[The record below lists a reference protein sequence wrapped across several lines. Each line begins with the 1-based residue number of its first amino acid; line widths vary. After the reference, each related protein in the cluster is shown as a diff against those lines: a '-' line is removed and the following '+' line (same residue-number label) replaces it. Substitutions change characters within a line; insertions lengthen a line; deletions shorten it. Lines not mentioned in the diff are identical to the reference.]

1 MDAEGPH
8 RDTRRI
14 SRRGLLERAAVG
26 GVALSLPAVLGGI
39 EGAAAQTE
47 GGPHIGEIRM
57 FGGNFA
63 PTGWAFCNGQLLPIS
78 ENDAL
83 FTLIGTTYGGDG
95 QETFALP
102 DLRSRVPVHQ
112 GNGFVLGQAAGV
124 ESVTLTTQQ
133 LPVHTHS
140 FLGSQNQ
147 GGTTNPPSNVVGAIP
162 GGGSVYIQDQTGVAL
177 STQSMQ
183 PVGGSQPHDNL
194 QPYLSISFII
204 SLFGVF
210 PTEV

>member
-1 MDAEGPH
+1 MDAEGP
-8 RDTRRI
+8 RQETRRI
-14 SRRGLLERAAVG
+14 SRRSLLERAAVG
-26 GVALSLPAVLGGI
+26 GVALSLPAVLSGI
-39 EGAAAQTE
+39 ESAAAQTTD
-47 GGPHIGEIRM
+47 GPHLGEIRM

-63 PTGWAFCNGQLLPIS
+63 PAGWAFCNGQLLPIS

-102 DLRSRVPVHQ
+102 NLQSRVPVHQ
-112 GNGFVLGQAAGV
+112 GNGFVMGQAAGV

-133 LPVHTHS
+133 VPVHTHP

-147 GGTTNPPSNVVGAIP
+147 GSTTNPPSNVVGGIP

-177 STQSMQ
+177 NSQSLQ
-183 PVGGSQPHDNL
+183 AVGGSQPHDNL
-194 QPYLSISFII
+194 QPYLCVSFII

-210 PTEV
+210 PTQV